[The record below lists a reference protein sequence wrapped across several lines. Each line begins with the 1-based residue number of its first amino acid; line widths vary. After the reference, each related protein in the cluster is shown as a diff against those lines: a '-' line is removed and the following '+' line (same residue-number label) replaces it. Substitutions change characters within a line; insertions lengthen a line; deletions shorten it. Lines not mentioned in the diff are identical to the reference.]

1 MEHAHDGYSATGDTR
16 LHDARTG
23 TWFQGQ
29 WPAILA
35 STLAGFGTAVLLTTL
50 GAAIGMSTGAAMV
63 DEPFTSEAA
72 TGLGLGA
79 IVWIAFTSIAVG
91 AVAGTVLSR
100 LARTDR
106 VYSPWIFGTLSWA
119 GGIALALFVASS
131 GTGGLMGGLG
141 STGAVAASQL
151 DTSDARAFDSR
162 TNSARG
168 ESGALSTETR
178 QDMQLAAEDA
188 AAAATVAAWTSLAG
202 MVVALLATIM
212 AASMRK
218 HVDVVETAPIRT
230 AHPGTFV
237 RA

>member
-1 MEHAHDGYSATGDTR
+1 MEHAHDGFPATGATR
-16 LHDARTG
+16 LGDARTA

-50 GAAIGMSTGAAMV
+50 GAAMGMSTGAALA
-63 DEPFTSEAA
+63 DEPFSSEAA
-72 TGLGLGA
+72 KGMGLGA
-79 IVWIAFTSIAVG
+79 IVWIAITSIAVG
-91 AVAGTVLSR
+91 AVAGAVLSR

-106 VYSPWIFGTLSWA
+106 TYSPWIFGTLSWA

-141 STGAVAASQL
+141 GTGAVAASQL

-162 TNSARG
+162 SNSLRG
-168 ESGALSTETR
+168 DGAASSSEAR
-178 QDMQLAAEDA
+178 QDMQLGAEDA
-188 AAAATVAAWTSLAG
+188 ASAGSVAAWTSLGG
-202 MVVALLATIM
+202 MLLALLATIM

-218 HVDVVETAPIRT
+218 HVDVVESAPVRT